1 MAGLQCSV
9 WRLVW
14 QQSGSLAKGLFSRS
28 SAFLAESGFAVS
40 SPSRTSPATGGGFLS
55 QAIVTLV
62 MASVTAQAPLT
73 GDRRGHVEWVN
84 CPVPK
89 AREDRLQQ
97 VFFDARRWLSV
108 LFNTKD
114 TRLYGDFLGSRKWSK
129 DRLQFPRMAFIF
141 VRRGHGEFIHT
152 RRSRESDPKA
162 GRTPSPA
169 RAIVGDIVLRCSN
182 LK

>member
-1 MAGLQCSV
+1 MDHWPRDYSAGLRHF
-9 WRLVW
+9 WLN
-14 QQSGSLAKGLFSRS
+14 LALPFHPPQEPPPP
-28 SAFLAESGFAVS
+28 LAGV
-40 SPSRTSPATGGGFLS
+40 FLS

-62 MASVTAQAPLT
+62 MASVTAQTPLT

-84 CPVPK
+84 CLVPK
-89 AREDRLQQ
+89 AREDGLQQ

-152 RRSRESDPKA
+152 RRSRESDPMA

-169 RAIVGDIVLRCSN
+169 RAIVGDTVLC
-182 LK
+182 K